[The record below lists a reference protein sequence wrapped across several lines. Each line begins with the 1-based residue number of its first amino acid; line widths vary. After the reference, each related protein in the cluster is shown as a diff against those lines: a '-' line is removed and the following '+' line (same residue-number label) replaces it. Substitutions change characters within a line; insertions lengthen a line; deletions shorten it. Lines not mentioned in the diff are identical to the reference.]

1 MSDVTWSSASVGF
14 WPQYLRTALSWLVL
28 MLPSPLQS
36 CWMKASWNFPI
47 CSELRWEFSIFL
59 LWGTS
64 LTPHTTVKD
73 LPYTSLN
80 RSIPTGSDSIGL
92 YVAFYYSSR
101 TLSKHS
107 PLITVYNSVL
117 NIEKFLTRILYRS
130 MRKVNIS
137 ISPWNSGWQ
146 DWSSRPSSSWL
157 RLSSTKGKLS
167 NRGRSDGNTGGA
179 ESRPG
184 YSTVR
189 RWAKQRGHCR
199 Q

>member
-1 MSDVTWSSASVGF
+1 MWCDVMWCDVMWCDVMSDVTWSSASVGF

-107 PLITVYNSVL
+107 PLITVYNSVR
-117 NIEKFLTRILYRS
+117 EC
-130 MRKVNIS
+130 
-137 ISPWNSGWQ
+137 
-146 DWSSRPSSSWL
+146 
-157 RLSSTKGKLS
+157 RLSGTDNYQTQHRISRKFTCKSRWNWLE
-167 NRGRSDGNTGGA
+167 SDQDETGMVRVM
-179 ESRPG
+179 SSCPFPIIYIPCHILI
-184 YSTVR
+184 YS
-189 RWAKQRGHCR
+189 
-199 Q
+199 